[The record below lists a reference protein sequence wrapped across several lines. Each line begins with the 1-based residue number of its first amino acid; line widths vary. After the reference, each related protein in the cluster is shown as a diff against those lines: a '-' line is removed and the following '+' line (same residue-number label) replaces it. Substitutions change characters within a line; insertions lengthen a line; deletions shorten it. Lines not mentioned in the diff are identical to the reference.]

1 MKQISLNVP
10 AKINLFLHITG
21 RRPDGYHLLES
32 IFCPVDWYDQLSIT
46 TRETPGVSRS
56 GGLTGLAPEDD
67 LVVKAANA
75 LLEKGPLTTGLHI
88 DLKKNIPSG
97 AGLGGGSAD
106 AAYTIMAINELLQ
119 LNKKQDELMEIGV
132 TLGADVPFFM
142 GNGGAFVSGIGECI
156 EPLALPELPIV
167 IIKPPASI
175 PTVDIFTHPDLTRE
189 ASSVR
194 ILVFGFSQTSG
205 LLNFVRTEARNQL
218 QPVAELV
225 CEQVSAAVSL
235 MKRLP
240 FELAPEWVRMSGSG
254 SSVFGVFSSKQK
266 ALQAESAL
274 KQQCEASGLNHWLIK
289 AVTTLPEASFKSQ
302 AVQ

>member
-21 RRPDGYHLLES
+21 RRADGYHLLES

-46 TRETPGVSRS
+46 TSEAAGVSRS
-56 GGLTGLAPEDD
+56 GGLAGLAPEDD
-67 LVVKAANA
+67 LVVKAANS
-75 LLEKGPLTTGLHI
+75 LLKKSAINTGLHI

-106 AAYTIMAINELLQ
+106 AAYTLMAINELLQ
-119 LNKKQDELMEIGV
+119 LNQKKDELIAIGA

-142 GNGGAFVSGIGECI
+142 GNGGAFVSGIGEI
-156 EPLALPELPIV
+156 VEPLALPELPIV
-167 IIKPPASI
+167 IVKPPASI
-175 PTVDIFTHPDLTRE
+175 ATVDIFTHPDLTRE
-189 ASSVR
+189 ASSVKM
-194 ILVFGFSQTSG
+194 LVFGFSQTSE
-205 LLNFVRTEARNQL
+205 LLNFVETEAENQL

-225 CEQVSAAVSL
+225 CKQVVDAVSL
-235 MKRLP
+235 LKRLP
-240 FELAPEWVRMSGSG
+240 FEIAPEWVRMSGSG

-274 KQQCEASGLNHWLIK
+274 KQQCEVSSLNQWLVK
-289 AVTTLPEASFKSQ
+289 AVTTLPKTPLKSQ

>member
-1 MKQISLNVP
+1 MKQIRLNVP

-21 RRPDGYHLLES
+21 RRADGYHLLES

-46 TRETPGVSRS
+46 TRETPGVSRT
-56 GGLTGLAPEDD
+56 GGLAGLAPEDD
-67 LVVKAANA
+67 LVVKAANS
-75 LLEKGPLTTGLHI
+75 LLKKSGINAGVHI

-106 AAYTIMAINELLQ
+106 AAYTLMAINELLQ
-119 LNKKQDELMEIGV
+119 LNKKQDELMAIGA

-142 GNGGAFVSGIGECI
+142 GNGGAFVSGIGEFV

-167 IIKPPASI
+167 IVKPPASI
-175 PTVDIFTHPDLTRE
+175 ATVDIFSHPDLTRE
-189 ASSVR
+189 ASSVKM
-194 ILVFGFSQTSG
+194 LVFGFSQTSG
-205 LLNFVRTEARNQL
+205 LLNFIRTEARNQL

-225 CEQVSAAVSL
+225 CKQVVVAVSL
-235 MKRLP
+235 LQRLP
-240 FELAPEWVRMSGSG
+240 FEIAPDWVRMSGSG

-266 ALQAESAL
+266 ALQAEAAL
-274 KQQCEASGLNHWLIK
+274 KQQCESSGLNQWLVK
-289 AVTTLPEASFKSQ
+289 AATTLPEASLKSQ